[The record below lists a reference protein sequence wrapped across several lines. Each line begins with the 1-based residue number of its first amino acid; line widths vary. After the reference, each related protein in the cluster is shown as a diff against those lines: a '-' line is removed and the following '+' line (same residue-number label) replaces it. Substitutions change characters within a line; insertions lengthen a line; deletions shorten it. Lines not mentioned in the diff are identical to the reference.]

1 LPGDCT
7 NWAQSLSASNRGGY
21 HLTLAR
27 NDERATVDQLLQE
40 AVERLM
46 DRATFFAIMGAFP
59 TGVGIVTTMDEHNQP
74 RGLTTNALCSVSAE
88 PPLLLVC
95 VDKNSN
101 TLPGL
106 RHSRKFVVNYL
117 SAGRGDLAN
126 LFASKEPDKFQNVS
140 WRPASNGMPWLH
152 ADTIAHAECNIGEEV
167 DAGDHLIFIANVID
181 GQPPAPGT
189 HPLMYFRRTYGTWHE
204 HE

>member
-1 LPGDCT
+1 TAGARLRTGPMGAPQMGDVPP
-7 NWAQSLSASNRGGY
+7 WGVKLGQ
-21 HLTLAR
+21 
-27 NDERATVDQLLQE
+27 RATVVQLLRE
-40 AVERLM
+40 ALEGLM

-59 TGVGIVTTMDEHNQP
+59 TGVGIVTTLDEHNQP
-74 RGLTTNALCSVSAE
+74 RGLTSNALCSVSAE

-101 TLPGL
+101 TLPAL
-106 RHSRKFVVNYL
+106 RHSQKFVVNYL

-152 ADTIAHAECNIGEEV
+152 GDTIAHAECS
-167 DAGDHLIFIANVID
+167 IA
-181 GQPPAPGT
+181 
-189 HPLMYFRRTYGTWHE
+189 
-204 HE
+204 

>member
-1 LPGDCT
+1 
-7 NWAQSLSASNRGGY
+7 
-21 HLTLAR
+21 
-27 NDERATVDQLLQE
+27 
-40 AVERLM
+40 M

-59 TGVGIVTTMDEHNQP
+59 TGVGIVTTMDEQHQP
-74 RGLTTNALCSVSAE
+74 RGLTTNAVCSVSAD

-106 RHSRKFVVNYL
+106 RHSGKFVVNYL

-126 LFASKEPDKFQNVS
+126 LFASKEPHKFVNVS
-140 WRPASNGMPWLH
+140 WQPARNGMPWLH
-152 ADTIAHAECNIGEEV
+152 TDTIAHAECTVTQEIE
-167 DAGDHLIFIANVID
+167 AGDHYVFVAQVLD

-189 HPLMYFRRTYGTWHE
+189 KPLMYFRRTYGTWHE
-204 HE
+204 